1 MPAKPSYC
9 ARASFLSSPL
19 KAFSPVLPSLS
30 GIRSGAS
37 QSSEHEF
44 LFCLH
49 SSRASPRHRRV
60 NSGKGSFPHLWG
72 GGTPEEESDLQ
83 NLLRPSDALRGPLL
97 SLSLSLSSPTH
108 FIPLCCAS
116 GVGGKQLSELR
127 PFERASSHLTEQNR
141 QLMPPS
147 KREPCGR

>member
-72 GGTPEEESDLQ
+72 GPPKRRVTFRTFCGLRMLFAALSLPPSLPLSLHSS
-83 NLLRPSDALRGPLL
+83 LLRVARCGE
-97 SLSLSLSSPTH
+97 
-108 FIPLCCAS
+108 
-116 GVGGKQLSELR
+116 GKQLGELLSAEADGASE
-127 PFERASSHLTEQNR
+127 ASAHLTEQNR
-141 QLMPPS
+141 
-147 KREPCGR
+147 ETTGIG